1 MRINTNINSMRT
13 QEYMRQNQAKMSN
26 AMDRLS
32 SGKRINN
39 ASDDAAGLA
48 IATRMRARE
57 SGLSVAADNT
67 QNGMSLIRTAD
78 SAMNSVSN
86 ILLRMRDIANQ
97 SANGTNTD
105 KNQVAL
111 QKEFAALKEQI
122 TYIADNTQFNDKNL
136 LNGDQTIN
144 IQTLDSHDSTKQI
157 GIDLKSAT
165 LNALGIKDLTVGAVG
180 STEAKNY
187 VDAKDALAK
196 NVAATEFITAKTALD
211 GDTVAKA
218 YVEAKTAL
226 DGDTVAKAYVEA
238 KTAMEDNAVAKAYV
252 EAKTAFDAA
261 DPAVQS
267 LVTDYENAKKL
278 SDAAPGDTNLEADTL
293 QAKQK
298 MDAEAAAKNYYEAK
312 TALASAEKATKDIV
326 STYDA
331 KLAAFNAANQTTK
344 DIVST
349 YDAKLAAFNAANQT
363 TKDIATTYGDKLTA
377 LNDDAKKA
385 ISDLDKAKAA
395 FDENPAAKE
404 LVKTMDDAKQ
414 AATQNNTANAYL
426 VAKAAAEAAPTD
438 ADKQAALENATK
450 ALEKDDTAKGLVKTY
465 ENAKEA
471 LNPANAMPLDAVKQI
486 DAALKTVADNRAT
499 LGATLNRLDFNVN
512 NLKSQSSAMAAS
524 ASQIE
529 DADMAKEMSE
539 MTKFK
544 ILNEAGISMLSQANQ
559 TPQMVS
565 KLLQ

>member
-48 IATRMRARE
+48 IATRMRSRE
-57 SGLSVAADNT
+57 SGLSVAANNT
-67 QNGMSLIRTAD
+67 QDGMSLIRTAD

-105 KNQVAL
+105 QNKVAL
-111 QKEFAALKEQI
+111 QKEFGELQKQI

-136 LNGDQTIN
+136 LKENQTIN
-144 IQTLDSHDSTKQI
+144 IQTLDSDSAGKQI
-157 GIDLKSAT
+157 GIDLKAVT
-165 LNALGIKDLTVGAVG
+165 LDKLGIKDIAIGNSTNTAVDLKAARDAI
-180 STEAKNY
+180 AK
-187 VDAKDALAK
+187 LETP
-196 NVAATEFITAKTALD
+196 VAATRDADVAAAKEAFDKVKDLFDPTEADDVKAAFEGYAATKSDGNATAIHTAFKNLETVDEAKFSAASKAINKLSAATGSDHASLVGTAKTEFGKIKDLLSKEDAQALQEAFNNYD
-211 GDTVAKA
+211 ASASETTAAAIATAFTGMKTV
-218 YVEAKTAL
+218 
-226 DGDTVAKAYVEA
+226 
-238 KTAMEDNAVAKAYV
+238 DNSATNVNPLEAVAK
-252 EAKTAFDAA
+252 
-261 DPAVQS
+261 
-267 LVTDYENAKKL
+267 
-278 SDAAPGDTNLEADTL
+278 
-293 QAKQK
+293 
-298 MDAEAAAKNYYEAK
+298 
-312 TALASAEKATKDIV
+312 
-326 STYDA
+326 
-331 KLAAFNAANQTTK
+331 
-344 DIVST
+344 
-349 YDAKLAAFNAANQT
+349 
-363 TKDIATTYGDKLTA
+363 
-377 LNDDAKKA
+377 
-385 ISDLDKAKAA
+385 
-395 FDENPAAKE
+395 
-404 LVKTMDDAKQ
+404 
-414 AATQNNTANAYL
+414 
-426 VAKAAAEAAPTD
+426 
-438 ADKQAALENATK
+438 
-450 ALEKDDTAKGLVKTY
+450 
-465 ENAKEA
+465 
-471 LNPANAMPLDAVKQI
+471 I

-512 NLKSQSSAMAAS
+512 NLKSQSASMASA

>member
-57 SGLSVAADNT
+57 SGLNVAADNT

-105 KNQVAL
+105 SNKSAL
-111 QKEFAALKEQI
+111 QKEFAELQKQI

-136 LNGDQTIN
+136 LKEDSEVK
-144 IQTLDSHDSTKQI
+144 IQTLDSSKGEQQI
-157 GIDLKSAT
+157 GIDLKAVT
-165 LNALGIKDLTVGAVG
+165 LKKLGINNISIGKADGTTEGTKADLTALQAAAKKLEKPNTGTMEKDVKDAKEEFDKVKASLSDEDVKKIEAAFGEFDKDKTNTTKASDIFNAIKDVKLAEKAAAAPAPADLTKFKAALDKLQTPTA
-180 STEAKNY
+180 STMVDDVK
-187 VDAKDALAK
+187 DAKD
-196 NVAATEFITAKTALD
+196 EFEKIK
-211 GDTVAKA
+211 G
-218 YVEAKTAL
+218 
-226 DGDTVAKAYVEA
+226 
-238 KTAMEDNAVAKAYV
+238 
-252 EAKTAFDAA
+252 
-261 DPAVQS
+261 S
-267 LVTDYENAKKL
+267 L
-278 SDAAPGDTNLEADTL
+278 SDA
-293 QAKQK
+293 
-298 MDAEAAAKNYYEAK
+298 
-312 TALASAEKATKDIV
+312 
-326 STYDA
+326 
-331 KLAAFNAANQTTK
+331 
-344 DIVST
+344 
-349 YDAKLAAFNAANQT
+349 
-363 TKDIATTYGDKLTA
+363 
-377 LNDDAKKA
+377 DAKK
-385 ISDLDKAKAA
+385 IQAA
-395 FDENPAAKE
+395 FEEFEKANTDDSKASAIYNLAKD
-404 LVKTMDDAKQ
+404 VKVN
-414 AATQNNTANAYL
+414 ATDTTTG
-426 VAKAAAEAAPTD
+426 TD
-438 ADKQAALENATK
+438 KDTTTSTDKDAALA
-450 ALEKDDTAKGLVKTY
+450 AIA
-465 ENAKEA
+465 A
-471 LNPANAMPLDAVKQI
+471 I
-486 DAALKTVADNRAT
+486 DAALTKVADNRAT

-512 NLKSQSSAMAAS
+512 NLKSQSSSMASA